1 MTVEMY
7 NLISE
12 GVYNDTVD
20 VYEDIY
26 NMTLSVR
33 SVTVEDEAQYPEIRL
48 DGKIHLVLC
57 LFKFFTRTS
66 EGAILEINRRQ
77 KIVLTF
83 PFFVFQT
90 LDYYLREVCEVFNY
104 VLSHIPRYRI
114 LVKLH

>member
-33 SVTVEDEAQYPEIRL
+33 SVTVKDEAQYPEIRL
-48 DGKIHLVLC
+48 DGKIHSVLC
-57 LFKFFTRTS
+57 LFKFFTHTS

-77 KIVLTF
+77 KLFRLF
-83 PFFVFQT
+83 PFLFFR
-90 LDYYLREVCEVFNY
+90 L
-104 VLSHIPRYRI
+104 
-114 LVKLH
+114 